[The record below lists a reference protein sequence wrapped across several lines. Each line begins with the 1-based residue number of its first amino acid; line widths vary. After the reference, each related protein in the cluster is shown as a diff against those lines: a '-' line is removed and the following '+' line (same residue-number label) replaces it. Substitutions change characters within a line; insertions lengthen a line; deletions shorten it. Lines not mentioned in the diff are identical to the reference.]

1 MLPRVALA
9 SILGFWAFYFVMNT
23 VRVAAFHDGHGALDM
38 LARRAVVTLFGIGL
52 TSLLYLLL
60 RRCEGW
66 SLRQLLVAVFVFAL
80 PVAFAY
86 AAINYLAFYVVSPA
100 EATLAEIAIKS
111 RNYTPFTVIAEAALN
126 WYFFIV
132 AWGILWIALANAE
145 RVRHA
150 EQLMARYRAEAQ
162 TAELRALRYQVN
174 PHFLFNTLNSLSS
187 LVLAG
192 RNGDAEA
199 MIINLATFFRSSL
212 SGDPAADVPLAD
224 EIALQKLY
232 LGIEGVRFPA
242 RLVSVFDIPDSVA
255 DIRVPGLIL
264 QPLIE
269 NAIKHGVA
277 PTQRPVT
284 LTIRA
289 RTEGARLHIS
299 IEDDGNSPGVV
310 PCGGVGW
317 RNVCDRLAARYGDR
331 ARCEAGP
338 LSGGGYRAS
347 LWLPLAIDG
356 QQMDARVHV

>member
-1 MLPRVALA
+1 MAIPPQTAPFRVPPRVALA
-9 SILGFWAFYFVMNT
+9 SILGFWAFYFVINT
-23 VRVAAFHDGHGALDM
+23 VRVAAFHEGPGELDM
-38 LARRAVVTLFGIGL
+38 LGRRSVVSLFGIGL
-52 TSLLYLLL
+52 TALFYLLL
-60 RRCEGW
+60 RRVENW
-66 SLRQLLVAVFVFAL
+66 PLRRLVATVLVGAVPL
-80 PVAFAY
+80 SLAY
-86 AAINYLAFYVVSPA
+86 AAINFTAFYIVSPA
-100 EATLAEIAIKS
+100 ESTLAEIAKYPEKHLS
-111 RNYTPFTVIAEAALN
+111 PFMLIAEAALN

-150 EQLMARYRAEAQ
+150 ERLMARYRAEAQ

-192 RNGDAEA
+192 RNDDAER

-224 EIALQKLY
+224 EIALQRLY
-232 LGIEGVRFPA
+232 LGIEVVRFPA
-242 RLVSVFDIPDSVA
+242 RLVSVIDVPDSVA
-255 DIRVPGLIL
+255 DVRVPGLIL
-264 QPLIE
+264 QPLVE

-289 RTEGARLHIS
+289 RAEGVRLHITV
-299 IEDDGNSPGVV
+299 EDDGDNPGTV

-317 RNVCDRLAARYGDR
+317 RNVCDRLAAHYGDR
-331 ARCEAGP
+331 ARCAAGP
-338 LSGGGYRAS
+338 L
-347 LWLPLAIDG
+347 P
-356 QQMDARVHV
+356 